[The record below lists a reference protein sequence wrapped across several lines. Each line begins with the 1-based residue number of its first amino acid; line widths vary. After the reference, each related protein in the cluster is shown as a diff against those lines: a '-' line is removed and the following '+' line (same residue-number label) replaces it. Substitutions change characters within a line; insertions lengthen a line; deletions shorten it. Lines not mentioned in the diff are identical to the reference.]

1 MKKKITSC
9 LTILTIT
16 TMLFAQS
23 STEKSA
29 PLNEI
34 KVNVAG
40 AVFGIPEVDY
50 ERLLS
55 GNTGV
60 GVAFAYS
67 TLKLEDLKIR
77 SIILPFY
84 RVYFGE
90 KKGVGFFM
98 EANMGVVT
106 QNYQYSDRT
115 YIYDETTGEKIA
127 TGYIDKKHSDWK
139 TTVSP
144 GAAIGLKLV
153 AKNGFIGE
161 IFLGG
166 GRTYV
171 TIYDKFYP
179 RMGVSIGKS
188 F

>member
-1 MKKKITSC
+1 M
-9 LTILTIT
+9 LTIT

-40 AVFGIPEVDY
+40 AVFGIPEIDY

-60 GVAFAYS
+60 GVAFSYT
-67 TLKLEDLKIR
+67 TLKSEDFKIR
-77 SIILPFY
+77 SIILPYY
-84 RVYFGE
+84 RVYFSS
-90 KKGVGFFM
+90 KKGLGFFM
-98 EANMGVVT
+98 EANMGIVK
-106 QNYQYSDRT
+106 QNYQYSDRIFT
-115 YIYDETTGEKIA
+115 YDETSGEKIT
-127 TGYIDKKHSDWK
+127 TGFIDRKHSDWK

-161 IFLGG
+161 IYIGG

-171 TIYDKFYP
+171 TTYEKFYP
-179 RMGVSIGKS
+179 RMGVSIGKR